1 MANINKDWIDAP
13 QNAEEYIKG
22 VENFLELAFLNS
34 TMGLEEDDEPKILC
48 PCTKCVNRF
57 WFTREVVFDHL
68 IAHRFN
74 KRYKVWNFHG
84 EGLTAGSSSRGG
96 GHQCDNQNT
105 LDNMGEMIND
115 IFRDVM
121 GGSTSEAEGIHKGLD
136 ESAKKF
142 FKLLED
148 AKEELYPE
156 RYLGKLKSYVK
167 NRSRPEGSIAEA
179 YMAEECL
186 IFCSRYLHDD
196 FSSKLNRAP
205 RNDDD
210 IASNED
216 GSLFPSVGRPLGVK
230 KKNKGK
236 KVSLYEDTLMKAHLY
251 VLFNCDEIS
260 DYISEHQDLVN
271 RQRSQG
277 RRGKR
282 SRWARAQEHIHDI
295 GAWFKDRVREENVSK
310 KIKALSQGPDYTVR
324 SFRVPNKWVQNPVV
338 GDVKYYGVV
347 EDIIELDYFG
357 HFKVALFRCNWF
369 QVEQD
374 EFGLTC
380 ANFKRLCYTNDPFV
394 MDNQVNQVFYVQDS
408 KEKHL
413 HYVMET
419 IPGDF
424 FDMSE
429 ESNGDVGVS
438 YLNESASD
446 GVRLGETVADDY
458 DVLVSL
464 LIWLAACSCFP
475 AQLFAPVISVM
486 FCCGSSFLCW
496 FGWLC
501 LYQQAAASNL

>member
-1 MANINKDWIDAP
+1 M
-13 QNAEEYIKG
+13 EVG
-22 VENFLELAFLNS
+22 
-34 TMGLEEDDEPKILC
+34 EDDEPKILC

-84 EGLTAGSSSRGG
+84 EGLTAGSSSRGS

-121 GGSTSEAEGIHKGLD
+121 GGSTSKAEGIHKGLD

-148 AKEELYPE
+148 AKEELYPGCKNFLVLSYTVQLYLLKYLNGWSNSSFDDLMKLQCAAFPSAKLPTSFHHAKKLVKNLGLDYKQIDACPNDCMMYWKE
-156 RYLGKLKSYVK
+156 RANDKSCHVCKASRSLDVSERAILGKLKSYVK

-179 YMAEECL
+179 YLAEECL

-210 IASNED
+210 TASNED

-230 KKNKGK
+230 KINKGK
-236 KVSLYEDTLMKAHLY
+236 KVSLYEDILMKAHRY

-271 RQRSQG
+271 RHRSQG

-282 SRWARAQEHIHDI
+282 SRWARAQEHNHDI

-310 KIKALSQGPDYTVR
+310 
-324 SFRVPNKWVQNPVV
+324 
-338 GDVKYYGVV
+338 
-347 EDIIELDYFG
+347 
-357 HFKVALFRCNWF
+357 
-369 QVEQD
+369 
-374 EFGLTC
+374 
-380 ANFKRLCYTNDPFV
+380 
-394 MDNQVNQVFYVQDS
+394 
-408 KEKHL
+408 
-413 HYVMET
+413 
-419 IPGDF
+419 
-424 FDMSE
+424 
-429 ESNGDVGVS
+429 
-438 YLNESASD
+438 
-446 GVRLGETVADDY
+446 
-458 DVLVSL
+458 
-464 LIWLAACSCFP
+464 
-475 AQLFAPVISVM
+475 
-486 FCCGSSFLCW
+486 
-496 FGWLC
+496 
-501 LYQQAAASNL
+501 